1 MSKQQIHHFQTFGFL
16 VLRKVFDPDEIQTIE
31 REFDHGLD
39 TAYRD
44 KPFDGSARHWV
55 PMLGEETPYF
65 AALLEDPRFCD
76 AAEQLYGDDVIGMAC
91 DANRYVGDTRWHP
104 DTGSLHQYGIKFAFY
119 LDPVGPETGAL
130 RVLPGSHWPPYHN
143 QLIEAREESR
153 LEIPEVPAF
162 VCASEPGDVVGF
174 DLRLWHASCGGSDN
188 RRMSTL
194 VYYNNPKTP
203 EETEATRIQGQ
214 RNADTMEKFGLPDG
228 PIHPPDWLANPHHSR
243 RRQHWIQRMRALEYP
258 GFAEN

>member
-1 MSKQQIHHFQTFGFL
+1 MLSKQQIHHFQTFGFL

-174 DLRLWHASCGGSDN
+174 GSAALARELWRL
-188 RRMSTL
+188 
-194 VYYNNPKTP
+194 
-203 EETEATRIQGQ
+203 GQ
-214 RNADTMEKFGLPDG
+214 
-228 PIHPPDWLANPHHSR
+228 PPDVYTRLLQQPEDVGGDRSYSDTGTAKRGYDGEIRP
-243 RRQHWIQRMRALEYP
+243 A
-258 GFAEN
+258 